1 MRDAGA
7 DERRW
12 ALVGIAAATLVALT
26 DLALG
31 PRYVIITAVLVG
43 PALAAVAARP
53 LVTALVGAYALV
65 TAVLVGHFS
74 NEITGSDELARY
86 AAITVSAAAVTLT
99 AARRD
104 ERERRL
110 VEVTKVAEVAQRT
123 ILRSLPATLGPVAF
137 GARYLSATHDALIG
151 GDFYDA
157 VQTAHGVRAIV
168 GDVRG
173 KGLEAVQLAS
183 DVLGSF
189 RSAAHLD
196 GMEDVVRTVDE
207 AVQRVVGAE
216 DFVTAVFVQF
226 NGDGSLCIVNC
237 GHPAPLLLSAGS
249 ARFLDEGRTRPLG
262 LAPEAENH
270 IEPFTSGDRLLLYTD
285 GLIEARD
292 RDGTFFPLEHWSG
305 ALRQPALDRALD
317 VLLDELVG
325 HAGEVTDDVAVLLT
339 QAR

>member
-1 MRDAGA
+1 MQQQGA

-12 ALVGIAAATLVALT
+12 AMLGLLAATLVAVT
-26 DLALG
+26 DLAVG
-31 PRYVIITAVLVG
+31 RQYVFVTAVLVG

-53 LVTALVGAYALV
+53 VVTALVGAYALGL
-65 TAVLVGHFS
+65 AMLVGHFS
-74 NEITGSDELARY
+74 NEITAADELARY
-86 AAITVSAAAVTLT
+86 AAITVTVAAVTLT

-189 RSAAHLD
+189 RSAAHHD
-196 GMEDVVRTVDE
+196 AMEDVVRIVDE
-207 AVQRVVGAE
+207 AVQRVVDAE
-216 DFVTAVFVQF
+216 DFVTALFVQF
-226 NGDGSLCIVNC
+226 NDDGTICLVNC
-237 GHPAPLLLSAGS
+237 GHPAPLLIGTGS
-249 ARFLDEGRTRPLG
+249 ARFVEEGRTRPLG
-262 LAPEAENH
+262 LDPEVDNH
-270 IEPFTSGDRLLLYTD
+270 IEPFRTGDRLLLYTD
-285 GLIEARD
+285 GLVEARD
-292 RDGTFFPLEHWSG
+292 RDNAFFPLERWSG
-305 ALRQPALDRALD
+305 ALRMPTLDRSLD
-317 VLLDELVG
+317 VLLDELIA

-339 QAR
+339 EAR

>member
-1 MRDAGA
+1 MRDAGV

-12 ALVGIAAATLVALT
+12 AMLGALAATAVAVA

-31 PRYVIITAVLVG
+31 PRYVFITAVLVG

-53 LVTALVGAYALV
+53 VVTALVGAYSLGIAM
-65 TAVLVGHFS
+65 LVGHFS
-74 NEITGSDELARY
+74 NEITAVDELARY
-86 AAITVSAAAVTLT
+86 IAITVAVAAVTLT

-226 NGDGSLCIVNC
+226 NDDGSVCIVNC
-237 GHPAPLLLSAGS
+237 GHPAPLLLGADA
-249 ARFLDEGRTRPLG
+249 ARFVEGGRTRPLG
-262 LAPEAENH
+262 LNPEVDSH

-292 RDGTFFPLEHWSG
+292 REGAFFPLEHWSA
-305 ALRQPALDRALD
+305 ALRQPTLDRALD
-317 VLLDELVG
+317 ILLDELVG

>member
-1 MRDAGA
+1 VTGA

-12 ALVGIAAATLVALT
+12 ALVGVLAATLVVVL
-26 DLALG
+26 DWGFG
-31 PRYVIITAVLVG
+31 PKYVFVTAVAVG

-65 TAVLVGHFS
+65 VAVLAGSFV
-74 NEITGSDELARY
+74 EDLTTGDQLVRY
-86 AAITVSAAAVTLT
+86 AAIAAVSAAVTLT

-104 ERERRL
+104 DRERKL
-110 VEVTKVAEVAQRT
+110 IEVTKVAEVAQRT

-157 VQTAHGVRAIV
+157 VQTAHGVRAVV

-189 RSAAHLD
+189 RGAAHLN
-196 GMEDVVRTVDE
+196 GMDDVVRTVDE
-207 AVQRVVGAE
+207 AVQRVVAEE

-226 NGDGSLCIVNC
+226 NDDGTLCLVNC
-237 GHPAPLLLSAGS
+237 GHPAPLLLGTDT
-249 ARFLDEGRTRPLG
+249 ARFIEGGRTRPLG
-262 LAPEAENH
+262 LEPEADVH
-270 IEPFTSGDRLLLYTD
+270 IEPFVSGDRLLLYTD

-292 RDGTFFPLEHWSG
+292 RDGAYFPLERWSA
-305 ALRQPALDRALD
+305 ALRQPTLDRSLD
-317 VLLDELVG
+317 VLLDELVA

-339 QAR
+339 EAR

>member
-1 MRDAGA
+1 MRGV

-12 ALVGIAAATLVALT
+12 AMVGLLAATFVAIL
-26 DLALG
+26 DYALG
-31 PRYVIITAVLVG
+31 PSYVIITAVLVG

-53 LVTALVGAYALV
+53 LITALVGAYSLGLAI
-65 TAVLVGHFS
+65 LVGHFS
-74 NEITGSDELARY
+74 NGLMLRDELSRY
-86 AAITVSAAAVTLT
+86 VAITIAAAAITLT

-123 ILRSLPATLGPVAF
+123 ILRSLPGTLGPVSF

-173 KGLEAVQLAS
+173 KGLEAVQMAS

-189 RSAAHLD
+189 RSAAHLES
-196 GMEDVVRTVDE
+196 MEDVVRTVDE

-226 NGDGSLCIVNC
+226 NVDGTICLINC
-237 GHPAPLLLSAGS
+237 GHPAPLLIAADT
-249 ARFLDEGRTRPLG
+249 ARFVESGRTTPLG
-262 LAPEAENH
+262 LGPGTDSH
-270 IEPFTSGDRLLLYTD
+270 IEPFEPGDRLLLYTD

-292 RDGTFFPLEHWSG
+292 REGEFFPLERWSG
-305 ALRQPALDRALD
+305 ALRMSALDRSLD
-317 VLLDELVG
+317 VLLDELVA

-339 QAR
+339 QRVNA

>member
-1 MRDAGA
+1 MLGV
-7 DERRW
+7 
-12 ALVGIAAATLVALT
+12 LAATLVAAT

-31 PRYVIITAVLVG
+31 PRYVFITAVLVG

-53 LVTALVGAYALV
+53 LITALVGAYALV
-65 TAVLVGHFS
+65 VAMVVGHFS
-74 NEITGSDELARY
+74 NEIAGVDEVARY
-86 AAITVSAAAVTLT
+86 LAITVAAAAVTLT

-104 ERERRL
+104 DRERRL
-110 VEVTKVAEVAQRT
+110 VELTKVAEVAQRT

-189 RSAAHLD
+189 RSAAHLE
-196 GMEDVVRTVDE
+196 GMDDVVRTVDE
-207 AVQRVVGAE
+207 DVQRVVADE

-226 NGDGSLCIVNC
+226 SGDGTVCIVNC
-237 GHPAPLLLSAGS
+237 GHPAPLLLGS
-249 ARFLDEGRTRPLG
+249 QTARFIEGGRTRPLG
-262 LAPEAENH
+262 LDPETNSLVET
-270 IEPFTSGDRLLLYTD
+270 FDTGDRLLLYTD

-292 RDGTFFPLEHWSG
+292 RDGEFFPLERWSG
-305 ALRQPALDRALD
+305 ALRLPTLDRALD